1 VGVSEF
7 ELSGGVQMT
16 INIPFDGL
24 EQSMELVKF
33 SSLYF
38 DKVNLVCTMT
48 KDSAIHKYYDEGVVD
63 SLNSLK
69 NRNFFT
75 IEKID
80 AFTSSP
86 RILAIVHLILKG
98 FKHTMGLNL
107 DEIDKDENALMNFID
122 QIKTIYNNNFNDF
135 GKTTPFSAK
144 VSNIIGIKHKHNA
157 EIAGKFLA
165 LNLIHGA
172 AWIYCILKNKNYI
185 SNNPIIEKII
195 EYHYG
200 SDRTNKNDIIAMNAL
215 PIFLP
220 NIHQMELDDILELRH
235 HSKDEL
241 ANMRYYIDNLS
252 KEFSPDDLKH
262 EKLKFHL
269 EKKINPSIDELSRK
283 VSGLKMNTFQKFISN
298 FRDPKTYVPLATT
311 FFTNIPAHIAL
322 ALSAGLI
329 AADTAAEYKKQLDEI
344 KNDPLYFSLQLRKQN
359 SSWY

>member
-1 VGVSEF
+1 
-7 ELSGGVQMT
+7 MT
-16 INIPFDGL
+16 INIPFDAS

-38 DKVNLVCTMT
+38 NKINLVCGVYEW
-48 KDSAIHKYYDEGVVD
+48 DNQKYYDEKALN
-63 SLNSLK
+63 SLNSFRDGDFFATEKVDIYSDVDIDIIVDSVGEVLK
-69 NRNFFT
+69 SVGYNDDDYDDSDGSDVMKFLEIMKIVEHKNFNSLSKTNTYDKLVHKVLEEIGFDNPN
-75 IEKID
+75 ISNAKI
-80 AFTSSP
+80 AY
-86 RILAIVHLILKG
+86 RIFCLYLMQSAVFFDSMLKG
-98 FKHTMGLNL
+98 K
-107 DEIDKDENALMNFID
+107 
-122 QIKTIYNNNFNDF
+122 
-135 GKTTPFSAK
+135 
-144 VSNIIGIKHKHNA
+144 NI
-157 EIAGKFLA
+157 
-165 LNLIHGA
+165 
-172 AWIYCILKNKNYI
+172 I
-185 SNNPIIEKII
+185 SNNFFMEKII

-200 SDRTNKNDIIAMNAL
+200 NDRTNRNDIIAMNAL

-220 NIHQMELDDILELRH
+220 DIHQMELDDILELRH

-283 VSGLKMNTFQKFISN
+283 VSGLKMSTLQKFISN
-298 FRDPKTYVPLATT
+298 FRDPKKYTPMLTT
-311 FFTNIPAHIAL
+311 FFTNMPAHIAL

-329 AADTAAEYKKQLDEI
+329 VADTAAEYKKQLNEI